1 MEAWRQCA
9 RWLVA
14 ARVLPAG
21 HRASSPEGQ
30 VWDLAQALRDGVLLC
45 HLLNALLPRAVPP
58 RDICPLDKGV
68 DNGDDGGDSDN
79 DGGDSDGDDDDVG
92 DDGGDY
98 DGANGRDVD
107 GDSDR
112 GGVTMTMTTTM
123 MVMMMV
129 LVPVGT
135 IVTATMMV
143 LVTVTIMMMVMVPM
157 GVTATVLVM
166 MMMGVTVPMA
176 VLVTEVMEVPVSIVV
191 PMGVTATVLVMLMM
205 EVTVLMTVLVTE
217 FLCLRNIRTFLTA
230 CADKFGLP
238 KHRLFGAFDLF
249 DVQDFGKVIDTLSTL
264 SWTPIAQSKGFTP
277 FPTED
282 CVGDDDIYSGLS
294 DLIDDTAEEDD
305 DLYDCVEAEGDDGDE
320 IYEDLMRVEPPPA
333 MKVEVDR
340 RLCCIQELRQTEER
354 YTETLESICQHFLR
368 PLRHFLQ
375 PQDLES
381 IFINIEE
388 LLQLHRLFLG
398 ELRGALGGSGGSR
411 GLPPLFLAYKER
423 FLLYGRYCSQVEA
436 AARRLDQLATNT
448 DLRMKLQECSQR
460 ANNGRFSLRDL
471 LMVPMQRVLKY
482 HLLLQELVK
491 LTPEP
496 AERERLRVAL
506 DAMRDLAQCVNEVK
520 RDNET
525 LKQLTSVQLCLHNMS
540 QSLAQFGRPKIDG
553 ELKVS
558 STERRSKVD
567 RYGFLLDKALIICKR
582 RGDSYEAKDVV
593 DLQSHQLR
601 DGGLG
606 PRDGKK
612 VSRSL
617 VVPSIQVWWAQVS
630 RLLVD
635 LLKPGG
641 PTCLVPSGPRCPLP
655 NELRCPGPNEPR
667 RPRLVDPSILVL
679 GGHKC
684 PGLVDPSIQVLGGP
698 KSPGLVDPSIQV
710 LGGPKSP
717 ALVDPGI
724 QVPGGHKC
732 PVVVDPSIQVLGVP
746 KSPALVDPSIQ
757 VLGGPKSPALVDP
770 GIQVPGG
777 HKCPVVVDPSIQ
789 VLGVPKSPAL
799 VDPSIQVLG
808 GPKSPALVD
817 PGIQVP
823 GGHKCPVVVDPSI
836 QWTHTF
842 LLIDTAGLQGY
853 ELFFKTRELKKKW
866 LEQFEMALSNIFPEH
881 ALADGHDFQM
891 FSFEDTTSCRAC
903 QMLLRGTFYQG
914 YRCSRCRAPAHKEC
928 LGRLGTCGRGGTDS
942 GSGTRKNK
950 SQRPGPEKKRGDLG
964 EDNVEGLDVWVR
976 MFGGGRGG
984 LPKMEASQPYSG
996 VPPPPGALGPALR
1009 LSPGDVV
1016 EVTVAEAEQ
1025 LWWQGR
1031 NVANGDLGWFPCAA
1045 VRPFICVPLPDL
1057 SVYPWYA
1064 GPMERGEAEQLL
1076 MPRSDG
1082 AFLVRQRVKDA
1093 GEFAISIKYRGEVK
1107 HIKVM
1112 TADGLYRVTEKK
1124 VFKGLVELVEFYQHS
1139 SLKDCFKALDTALVV
1154 PFKEPESRASP
1165 RPPGAVRSFG
1175 SAKARYDFCARDRT
1189 ELTLR
1194 EGDIIRVLSKKGH
1207 TGWWKG
1213 EIYGRVGWFPAN
1225 YVEEDYSEYC

>member
-21 HRASSPEGQ
+21 HRASSPGGQ

-58 RDICPLDKGV
+58 RDICPRPQM
-68 DNGDDGGDSDN
+68 SQ
-79 DGGDSDGDDDDVG
+79 
-92 DDGGDY
+92 
-98 DGANGRDVD
+98 
-107 GDSDR
+107 
-112 GGVTMTMTTTM
+112 
-123 MVMMMV
+123 
-129 LVPVGT
+129 
-135 IVTATMMV
+135 
-143 LVTVTIMMMVMVPM
+143 
-157 GVTATVLVM
+157 
-166 MMMGVTVPMA
+166 
-176 VLVTEVMEVPVSIVV
+176 
-191 PMGVTATVLVMLMM
+191 
-205 EVTVLMTVLVTE
+205 

-305 DLYDCVEAEGDDGDE
+305 DLYDCVEAERDDGDE

-333 MKVEVDR
+333 TKVEVDR
-340 RLCCIQELRQTEER
+340 RLCCLQELRQTEER

-398 ELRGALGGSGGSR
+398 ELRGAVGGPGGGR

-436 AARRLDQLATNT
+436 AARRLDQLAAGT

-496 AERERLRVAL
+496 AERERLRAAL

-525 LKQLTSVQLCLHNMS
+525 LKQLTSVQLCLHNMP

-582 RGDSYEAKDVV
+582 RGDSYEAKEVV

-612 VSRSL
+612 
-617 VVPSIQVWWAQVS
+617 
-630 RLLVD
+630 
-635 LLKPGG
+635 
-641 PTCLVPSGPRCPLP
+641 
-655 NELRCPGPNEPR
+655 
-667 RPRLVDPSILVL
+667 
-679 GGHKC
+679 
-684 PGLVDPSIQVLGGP
+684 
-698 KSPGLVDPSIQV
+698 
-710 LGGPKSP
+710 
-717 ALVDPGI
+717 
-724 QVPGGHKC
+724 
-732 PVVVDPSIQVLGVP
+732 
-746 KSPALVDPSIQ
+746 
-757 VLGGPKSPALVDP
+757 
-770 GIQVPGG
+770 
-777 HKCPVVVDPSIQ
+777 
-789 VLGVPKSPAL
+789 
-799 VDPSIQVLG
+799 
-808 GPKSPALVD
+808 
-817 PGIQVP
+817 
-823 GGHKCPVVVDPSI
+823 
-836 QWTHTF
+836 WTHTF

-891 FSFEDTTSCRAC
+891 FSFEDTTSCKAC

-928 LGRLGTCGRGGTDS
+928 LGRLGTCGRAGAG
-942 GSGTRKNK
+942 
-950 SQRPGPEKKRGDLG
+950 ERGNG
-964 EDNVEGLDVWVR
+964 ASPCAVVPP
-976 MFGGGRGG
+976 G
-984 LPKMEASQPYSG
+984 LPKMEATQHYGG
-996 VPPPPGALGPALR
+996 VPPPPGAVGPALR
-1009 LSPGDVV
+1009 LSPGDIV

-1025 LWWQGR
+1025 LWWQVGTLWGR
-1031 NVANGDLGWFPCAA
+1031 GRRGVLVWGGLRTPTPSHP
-1045 VRPFICVPLPDL
+1045 R
-1057 SVYPWYA
+1057 YA
-1064 GPMERGEAEQLL
+1064 GPMERGEAEQILT
-1076 MPRSDG
+1076 PRSDG
-1082 AFLVRQRVKDA
+1082 AFLVRQRVKDT
-1093 GEFAISIKYRGEVK
+1093 GEFAISIKYRTEVK

-1112 TADGLYRVTEKK
+1112 TAEGLYRLTEKK
-1124 VFKGLVELVEFYQHS
+1124 AFKGLVELVEFYQRN
-1139 SLKDCFKALDTALVV
+1139 SLKDCFKALDTALLV
-1154 PFKEPESRASP
+1154 PFKEPESRAGP

-1194 EGDIIRVLSKKGH
+1194 EGDVIRVLSKKGH
-1207 TGWWKG
+1207 PGWWKG

>member
-9 RWLVA
+9 HWLVA

-21 HRASSPEGQ
+21 HRASSPAGQ

-58 RDICPLDKGV
+58 RDICPRPQM
-68 DNGDDGGDSDN
+68 SQ
-79 DGGDSDGDDDDVG
+79 
-92 DDGGDY
+92 
-98 DGANGRDVD
+98 
-107 GDSDR
+107 
-112 GGVTMTMTTTM
+112 
-123 MVMMMV
+123 
-129 LVPVGT
+129 
-135 IVTATMMV
+135 
-143 LVTVTIMMMVMVPM
+143 
-157 GVTATVLVM
+157 
-166 MMMGVTVPMA
+166 
-176 VLVTEVMEVPVSIVV
+176 
-191 PMGVTATVLVMLMM
+191 
-205 EVTVLMTVLVTE
+205 

-282 CVGDDDIYSGLS
+282 CIGDDDIYSGLS

-305 DLYDCVEAEGDDGDE
+305 DLYDCVEAEGDDGDD
-320 IYEDLMRVEPPPA
+320 IYEDLMRVEPPQA
-333 MKVEVDR
+333 MVEVDR
-340 RLCCIQELRQTEER
+340 RLCCLQELRQTEER

-398 ELRGALGGSGGSR
+398 ELRGALAVSGGGR

-525 LKQLTSVQLCLHNMS
+525 LKQLTSVQLCLHNMP

-582 RGDSYEAKDVV
+582 RGDSYEAKDIV

-601 DGGLG
+601 DGDLG

-612 VSRSL
+612 
-617 VVPSIQVWWAQVS
+617 
-630 RLLVD
+630 
-635 LLKPGG
+635 
-641 PTCLVPSGPRCPLP
+641 
-655 NELRCPGPNEPR
+655 
-667 RPRLVDPSILVL
+667 
-679 GGHKC
+679 
-684 PGLVDPSIQVLGGP
+684 
-698 KSPGLVDPSIQV
+698 
-710 LGGPKSP
+710 
-717 ALVDPGI
+717 
-724 QVPGGHKC
+724 
-732 PVVVDPSIQVLGVP
+732 
-746 KSPALVDPSIQ
+746 
-757 VLGGPKSPALVDP
+757 
-770 GIQVPGG
+770 
-777 HKCPVVVDPSIQ
+777 
-789 VLGVPKSPAL
+789 
-799 VDPSIQVLG
+799 
-808 GPKSPALVD
+808 
-817 PGIQVP
+817 
-823 GGHKCPVVVDPSI
+823 
-836 QWTHTF
+836 WTHTF

-853 ELFFKTRELKKKW
+853 ELFFKTHELKKKW

-928 LGRLGTCGRGGTDS
+928 LGRLGTCGVHALDAGVHHH
-942 GSGTRKNK
+942 
-950 SQRPGPEKKRGDLG
+950 RPSCVLLP
-964 EDNVEGLDVWVR
+964 
-976 MFGGGRGG
+976 G
-984 LPKMEASQPYSG
+984 LPKMEASQHYSG

-1045 VRPFICVPLPDL
+1045 VRPFICVSMGTPKHPQEPL
-1057 SVYPWYA
+1057 
-1064 GPMERGEAEQLL
+1064 
-1076 MPRSDG
+1076 
-1082 AFLVRQRVKDA
+1082 
-1093 GEFAISIKYRGEVK
+1093 YRGEVK

-1112 TADGLYRVTEKK
+1112 TAEGLYRVTEKK
-1124 VFKGLVELVEFYQHS
+1124 AFKGLVELVEFYQHS
-1139 SLKDCFKALDTALVV
+1139 SLKDCFKTLDTALVV
-1154 PFKEPESRASP
+1154 PFKEPESRAGP
-1165 RPPGAVRSFG
+1165 RPPAVRSFG

-1207 TGWWKG
+1207 PGWWKG

>member
-1 MEAWRQCA
+1 
-9 RWLVA
+9 
-14 ARVLPAG
+14 G
-21 HRASSPEGQ
+21 SISIGSSLDTIPPGPHCCC
-30 VWDLAQALRDGVLLC
+30 LLQ
-45 HLLNALLPRAVPP
+45 
-58 RDICPLDKGV
+58 
-68 DNGDDGGDSDN
+68 S
-79 DGGDSDGDDDDVG
+79 
-92 DDGGDY
+92 
-98 DGANGRDVD
+98 
-107 GDSDR
+107 
-112 GGVTMTMTTTM
+112 
-123 MVMMMV
+123 
-129 LVPVGT
+129 
-135 IVTATMMV
+135 
-143 LVTVTIMMMVMVPM
+143 
-157 GVTATVLVM
+157 
-166 MMMGVTVPMA
+166 
-176 VLVTEVMEVPVSIVV
+176 
-191 PMGVTATVLVMLMM
+191 
-205 EVTVLMTVLVTE
+205 
-217 FLCLRNIRTFLTA
+217 FLCLRNIRTFLTT

-277 FPTED
+277 FPTEE

-294 DLIDDTAEEDD
+294 DLIEVPFGANFGSILGPFWVYFRS
-305 DLYDCVEAEGDDGDE
+305 DLGSNSVHFQSNFRFILGPILPILVWGRFQLCFGWVW
-320 IYEDLMRVEPPPA
+320 
-333 MKVEVDR
+333 VD
-340 RLCCIQELRQTEER
+340 
-354 YTETLESICQHFLR
+354 
-368 PLRHFLQ
+368 
-375 PQDLES
+375 
-381 IFINIEE
+381 
-388 LLQLHRLFLG
+388 
-398 ELRGALGGSGGSR
+398 LGGFH
-411 GLPPLFLAYKER
+411 PHR

-436 AARRLDQLATNT
+436 AARRLDQLGTST

-491 LTPEP
+491 LTLEP

-506 DAMRDLAQCVNEVK
+506 DAMRVAPC
-520 RDNET
+520 
-525 LKQLTSVQLCLHNMS
+525 SPMSSLCPCPTMS
-540 QSLAQFGRPKIDG
+540 PRPQSLAQFGRPKIDG

-612 VSRSL
+612 
-617 VVPSIQVWWAQVS
+617 
-630 RLLVD
+630 
-635 LLKPGG
+635 
-641 PTCLVPSGPRCPLP
+641 
-655 NELRCPGPNEPR
+655 
-667 RPRLVDPSILVL
+667 
-679 GGHKC
+679 
-684 PGLVDPSIQVLGGP
+684 
-698 KSPGLVDPSIQV
+698 
-710 LGGPKSP
+710 
-717 ALVDPGI
+717 
-724 QVPGGHKC
+724 
-732 PVVVDPSIQVLGVP
+732 
-746 KSPALVDPSIQ
+746 
-757 VLGGPKSPALVDP
+757 
-770 GIQVPGG
+770 
-777 HKCPVVVDPSIQ
+777 
-789 VLGVPKSPAL
+789 
-799 VDPSIQVLG
+799 
-808 GPKSPALVD
+808 
-817 PGIQVP
+817 
-823 GGHKCPVVVDPSI
+823 
-836 QWTHTF
+836 WTHTF

-928 LGRLGTCGRGGTDS
+928 LGRLGTCGR
-942 GSGTRKNK
+942 SGTGERHHGINK
-950 SQRPGPEKKRGDLG
+950 SQRQVPEKKRGDL
-964 EDNVEGLDVWVR
+964 
-976 MFGGGRGG
+976 G

-996 VPPPPGALGPALR
+996 IPPPPGALAPALR

-1031 NVANGDLGWFPCAA
+1031 NVANGDLGWFPCAV
-1045 VRPFICVPLPDL
+1045 VRPFICVSTGSPKPQD
-1057 SVYPWYA
+1057 PHPIIPRYA

-1093 GEFAISIKYRGEVK
+1093 GEFAISIKYHGEVK

-1112 TADGLYRVTEKK
+1112 TAEGLYRVTEKK
-1124 VFKGLVELVEFYQHS
+1124 AFKGLVELVEFYQHN
-1139 SLKDCFKALDTALVV
+1139 SLKDCFKALDTTLLV
-1154 PFKEPESRASP
+1154 PFKEPESRAGP
-1165 RPPGAVRSFG
+1165 RPPAVRSFG

-1194 EGDIIRVLSKKGH
+1194 EGDVIRVLSKKGH
-1207 TGWWKG
+1207 PGWWKG

>member
-21 HRASSPEGQ
+21 HRASSPGGQ

-58 RDICPLDKGV
+58 RDICPRPQM
-68 DNGDDGGDSDN
+68 SQ
-79 DGGDSDGDDDDVG
+79 
-92 DDGGDY
+92 
-98 DGANGRDVD
+98 
-107 GDSDR
+107 
-112 GGVTMTMTTTM
+112 
-123 MVMMMV
+123 
-129 LVPVGT
+129 
-135 IVTATMMV
+135 
-143 LVTVTIMMMVMVPM
+143 
-157 GVTATVLVM
+157 
-166 MMMGVTVPMA
+166 
-176 VLVTEVMEVPVSIVV
+176 
-191 PMGVTATVLVMLMM
+191 
-205 EVTVLMTVLVTE
+205 

-264 SWTPIAQSKGFTP
+264 SWTPIAQSKGFTDTGT
-277 FPTED
+277 FG
-282 CVGDDDIYSGLS
+282 GDTGKRGGMDHLGTQG
-294 DLIDDTAEEDD
+294 DTAGHM
-305 DLYDCVEAEGDDGDE
+305 GD
-320 IYEDLMRVEPPPA
+320 
-333 MKVEVDR
+333 
-340 RLCCIQELRQTEER
+340 TE
-354 YTETLESICQHFLR
+354 CPQHFLR

-398 ELRGALGGSGGSR
+398 ELRGAVGGPGGGR

-436 AARRLDQLATNT
+436 AARRLDQLAAGT

-496 AERERLRVAL
+496 AERERLRAAL
-506 DAMRDLAQCVNEVK
+506 DAMRVGAGGHCGGPG
-520 RDNET
+520 RP
-525 LKQLTSVQLCLHNMS
+525 

-582 RGDSYEAKDVV
+582 RGDSYEAKEVV

-612 VSRSL
+612 
-617 VVPSIQVWWAQVS
+617 
-630 RLLVD
+630 
-635 LLKPGG
+635 
-641 PTCLVPSGPRCPLP
+641 
-655 NELRCPGPNEPR
+655 
-667 RPRLVDPSILVL
+667 
-679 GGHKC
+679 
-684 PGLVDPSIQVLGGP
+684 
-698 KSPGLVDPSIQV
+698 
-710 LGGPKSP
+710 
-717 ALVDPGI
+717 
-724 QVPGGHKC
+724 
-732 PVVVDPSIQVLGVP
+732 
-746 KSPALVDPSIQ
+746 
-757 VLGGPKSPALVDP
+757 
-770 GIQVPGG
+770 
-777 HKCPVVVDPSIQ
+777 
-789 VLGVPKSPAL
+789 
-799 VDPSIQVLG
+799 
-808 GPKSPALVD
+808 
-817 PGIQVP
+817 
-823 GGHKCPVVVDPSI
+823 
-836 QWTHTF
+836 WTHTF

-891 FSFEDTTSCRAC
+891 FSFEDTTSCKAC

-928 LGRLGTCGRGGTDS
+928 LGRLGTCGRAHQDLTGPQ
-942 GSGTRKNK
+942 NK

-964 EDNVEGLDVWVR
+964 
-976 MFGGGRGG
+976 
-984 LPKMEASQPYSG
+984 LPKMEANQHYGG
-996 VPPPPGALGPALR
+996 VPPPPGAMGPALR
-1009 LSPGDVV
+1009 LSPGDIV

-1031 NVANGDLGWFPCAA
+1031 NVVNGDVGWFPCAA
-1045 VRPFICVPLPDL
+1045 VRPFICVRGLPAQPHHVL
-1057 SVYPWYA
+1057 TS
-1064 GPMERGEAEQLL
+1064 R
-1076 MPRSDG
+1076 
-1082 AFLVRQRVKDA
+1082 
-1093 GEFAISIKYRGEVK
+1093 YRTEVK

-1112 TADGLYRVTEKK
+1112 TAEGLYRLTEKK
-1124 VFKGLVELVEFYQHS
+1124 AFKGLVELVEFYQRN
-1139 SLKDCFKALDTALVV
+1139 SLKDCFKALDTALLV
-1154 PFKEPESRASP
+1154 PFKEPESRAGP
-1165 RPPGAVRSFG
+1165 WPPGAVRSFG

-1194 EGDIIRVLSKKGH
+1194 EGDVIRVLSKKGH
-1207 TGWWKG
+1207 PGWWKG
-1213 EIYGRVGWFPAN
+1213 EIYGKIGFFESC
-1225 YVEEDYSEYC
+1225 EEAGGVSDTKWRGLPPKRWL

>member
-9 RWLVA
+9 HWLVA

-21 HRASSPEGQ
+21 HRASSPAGQ

-45 HLLNALLPRAVPP
+45 HLLNALLPRAGQILTRGVELPP
-58 RDICPLDKGV
+58 
-68 DNGDDGGDSDN
+68 GG
-79 DGGDSDGDDDDVG
+79 
-92 DDGGDY
+92 
-98 DGANGRDVD
+98 
-107 GDSDR
+107 
-112 GGVTMTMTTTM
+112 
-123 MVMMMV
+123 
-129 LVPVGT
+129 
-135 IVTATMMV
+135 
-143 LVTVTIMMMVMVPM
+143 
-157 GVTATVLVM
+157 
-166 MMMGVTVPMA
+166 
-176 VLVTEVMEVPVSIVV
+176 
-191 PMGVTATVLVMLMM
+191 
-205 EVTVLMTVLVTE
+205 

-282 CVGDDDIYSGLS
+282 CIGDDDIYSGLS

-305 DLYDCVEAEGDDGDE
+305 DLYDCVEAEGDDGDD
-320 IYEDLMRVEPPPA
+320 IYEDLMRVEPPQA
-333 MKVEVDR
+333 MVEVDR
-340 RLCCIQELRQTEER
+340 RLCCLQELRQTEER

-398 ELRGALGGSGGSR
+398 ELRGALAVSGGGR

-525 LKQLTSVQLCLHNMS
+525 LKQLTSVQLCLHNMP

-582 RGDSYEAKDVV
+582 RGDSYEAKDIV

-601 DGGLG
+601 DGDLG

-612 VSRSL
+612 
-617 VVPSIQVWWAQVS
+617 
-630 RLLVD
+630 
-635 LLKPGG
+635 
-641 PTCLVPSGPRCPLP
+641 
-655 NELRCPGPNEPR
+655 
-667 RPRLVDPSILVL
+667 
-679 GGHKC
+679 
-684 PGLVDPSIQVLGGP
+684 
-698 KSPGLVDPSIQV
+698 
-710 LGGPKSP
+710 
-717 ALVDPGI
+717 
-724 QVPGGHKC
+724 
-732 PVVVDPSIQVLGVP
+732 
-746 KSPALVDPSIQ
+746 
-757 VLGGPKSPALVDP
+757 
-770 GIQVPGG
+770 
-777 HKCPVVVDPSIQ
+777 
-789 VLGVPKSPAL
+789 
-799 VDPSIQVLG
+799 
-808 GPKSPALVD
+808 
-817 PGIQVP
+817 
-823 GGHKCPVVVDPSI
+823 
-836 QWTHTF
+836 WTHTF

-928 LGRLGTCGRGGTDS
+928 LGRLGTCGRGG
-942 GSGTRKNK
+942 NK
-950 SQRPGPEKKRGDLG
+950 SQRPGTEKKRGDL
-964 EDNVEGLDVWVR
+964 
-976 MFGGGRGG
+976 G
-984 LPKMEASQPYSG
+984 LPKMEASQHYSG
-996 VPPPPGALGPALR
+996 VPPPPGAVGPALR

-1031 NVANGDLGWFPCAA
+1031 NVANGDLGWFPCTA
-1045 VRPFICVPLPDL
+1045 VRPFISPHVPL
-1057 SVYPWYA
+1057 S
-1064 GPMERGEAEQLL
+1064 R
-1076 MPRSDG
+1076 
-1082 AFLVRQRVKDA
+1082 
-1093 GEFAISIKYRGEVK
+1093 YRGEVK

-1112 TADGLYRVTEKK
+1112 TAEGLYRVTEKK
-1124 VFKGLVELVEFYQHS
+1124 AFKGLVELVEFYQHS
-1139 SLKDCFKALDTALVV
+1139 SLKDCFKTLDTALVV
-1154 PFKEPESRASP
+1154 PFKEPESRAGP
-1165 RPPGAVRSFG
+1165 RPPAVRSFG

-1207 TGWWKG
+1207 PGWWKG

>member
-1 MEAWRQCA
+1 
-9 RWLVA
+9 
-14 ARVLPAG
+14 
-21 HRASSPEGQ
+21 
-30 VWDLAQALRDGVLLC
+30 
-45 HLLNALLPRAVPP
+45 
-58 RDICPLDKGV
+58 
-68 DNGDDGGDSDN
+68 
-79 DGGDSDGDDDDVG
+79 
-92 DDGGDY
+92 
-98 DGANGRDVD
+98 
-107 GDSDR
+107 
-112 GGVTMTMTTTM
+112 
-123 MVMMMV
+123 MVMM
-129 LVPVGT
+129 PVR
-135 IVTATMMV
+135 
-143 LVTVTIMMMVMVPM
+143 
-157 GVTATVLVM
+157 
-166 MMMGVTVPMA
+166 
-176 VLVTEVMEVPVSIVV
+176 
-191 PMGVTATVLVMLMM
+191 
-205 EVTVLMTVLVTE
+205 MT

-277 FPTED
+277 FPTEE

-305 DLYDCVEAEGDDGDE
+305 DLYDCVEAEGDDGDD

-333 MKVEVDR
+333 MVEVDR
-340 RLCCIQELRQTEER
+340 RLCCLQELRQTEER

-368 PLRHFLQ
+368 PLRHFLA

-381 IFINIEE
+381 IFINIEVTP
-388 LLQLHRLFLG
+388 LCFG
-398 ELRGALGGSGGSR
+398 WVWVDLGGFHPR
-411 GLPPLFLAYKER
+411 R

-436 AARRLDQLATNT
+436 AARRLDQLGTST

-491 LTPEP
+491 LTLEP

-525 LKQLTSVQLCLHNMS
+525 LKQLTSIQLCLHNMP

-612 VSRSL
+612 
-617 VVPSIQVWWAQVS
+617 
-630 RLLVD
+630 
-635 LLKPGG
+635 
-641 PTCLVPSGPRCPLP
+641 
-655 NELRCPGPNEPR
+655 
-667 RPRLVDPSILVL
+667 
-679 GGHKC
+679 
-684 PGLVDPSIQVLGGP
+684 
-698 KSPGLVDPSIQV
+698 
-710 LGGPKSP
+710 
-717 ALVDPGI
+717 
-724 QVPGGHKC
+724 
-732 PVVVDPSIQVLGVP
+732 
-746 KSPALVDPSIQ
+746 
-757 VLGGPKSPALVDP
+757 
-770 GIQVPGG
+770 
-777 HKCPVVVDPSIQ
+777 
-789 VLGVPKSPAL
+789 
-799 VDPSIQVLG
+799 
-808 GPKSPALVD
+808 
-817 PGIQVP
+817 
-823 GGHKCPVVVDPSI
+823 
-836 QWTHTF
+836 WTHTF

-928 LGRLGTCGRGGTDS
+928 LGRLGTCGR
-942 GSGTRKNK
+942 SGTGERHYGINK
-950 SQRPGPEKKRGDLG
+950 SQRQGPEKKRGDL
-964 EDNVEGLDVWVR
+964 
-976 MFGGGRGG
+976 G

-996 VPPPPGALGPALR
+996 IPPPPGALAPALR

-1031 NVANGDLGWFPCAA
+1031 NVANGDLGWFPCAV
-1045 VRPFICVPLPDL
+1045 VRPFICVSTGTPKRPQETL
-1057 SVYPWYA
+1057 YA

-1093 GEFAISIKYRGEVK
+1093 GEFAISIKYHGEVK

-1112 TADGLYRVTEKK
+1112 TAEGLYRVTEKK
-1124 VFKGLVELVEFYQHS
+1124 AFKGLVELVEFYQHS
-1139 SLKDCFKALDTALVV
+1139 SLKDCFKALDTALLV
-1154 PFKEPESRASP
+1154 PFKEPESRAGP
-1165 RPPGAVRSFG
+1165 RPPGAVRSFC

-1207 TGWWKG
+1207 PGWWKG

>member
-1 MEAWRQCA
+1 CA
-9 RWLVA
+9 HWLVA

-21 HRASSPEGQ
+21 HRASSPGGQ

-58 RDICPLDKGV
+58 RDICPRPQM
-68 DNGDDGGDSDN
+68 SQ
-79 DGGDSDGDDDDVG
+79 
-92 DDGGDY
+92 
-98 DGANGRDVD
+98 
-107 GDSDR
+107 
-112 GGVTMTMTTTM
+112 
-123 MVMMMV
+123 
-129 LVPVGT
+129 
-135 IVTATMMV
+135 
-143 LVTVTIMMMVMVPM
+143 
-157 GVTATVLVM
+157 
-166 MMMGVTVPMA
+166 
-176 VLVTEVMEVPVSIVV
+176 
-191 PMGVTATVLVMLMM
+191 
-205 EVTVLMTVLVTE
+205 

-294 DLIDDTAEEDD
+294 DFIDDTAEEDD
-305 DLYDCVEAEGDDGDE
+305 DLYDCVEAEGDDGDD
-320 IYEDLMRVEPPPA
+320 IYEDLMRVEAPPA
-333 MKVEVDR
+333 MVGHLSPSTQVSHPPPGPLRGSPSPVPHVALSPQKVEVDR
-340 RLCCIQELRQTEER
+340 RLCCLQELRQTEER
-354 YTETLESICQHFLR
+354 YTETLEAICQHFLR

-398 ELRGALGGSGGSR
+398 ELRGALGAGGGR

-423 FLLYGRYCSQVEA
+423 FLLYGRYCSQVET
-436 AARRLDQLATNT
+436 AARRLDQLSTNT

-506 DAMRDLAQCVNEVK
+506 DAMKDLAQCVNEVK

-525 LKQLTSVQLCLHNMS
+525 LKQLTSIQLCLHNMP

-553 ELKVS
+553 ELKVC

-612 VSRSL
+612 
-617 VVPSIQVWWAQVS
+617 
-630 RLLVD
+630 
-635 LLKPGG
+635 
-641 PTCLVPSGPRCPLP
+641 
-655 NELRCPGPNEPR
+655 
-667 RPRLVDPSILVL
+667 
-679 GGHKC
+679 
-684 PGLVDPSIQVLGGP
+684 
-698 KSPGLVDPSIQV
+698 
-710 LGGPKSP
+710 
-717 ALVDPGI
+717 
-724 QVPGGHKC
+724 
-732 PVVVDPSIQVLGVP
+732 
-746 KSPALVDPSIQ
+746 
-757 VLGGPKSPALVDP
+757 
-770 GIQVPGG
+770 
-777 HKCPVVVDPSIQ
+777 
-789 VLGVPKSPAL
+789 
-799 VDPSIQVLG
+799 
-808 GPKSPALVD
+808 
-817 PGIQVP
+817 
-823 GGHKCPVVVDPSI
+823 
-836 QWTHTF
+836 WTHTF
-842 LLIDTAGLQGY
+842 VLIDTAGLQGY

-928 LGRLGTCGRGGTDS
+928 LGRMGTCGKGGAGERGAAG
-942 GSGTRKNK
+942 
-950 SQRPGPEKKRGDLG
+950 
-964 EDNVEGLDVWVR
+964 
-976 MFGGGRGG
+976 GG

-996 VPPPPGALGPALR
+996 IPPPPGALGPALR
-1009 LSPGDVV
+1009 LSPGDVL

-1025 LWWQGR
+1025 LWWQVGMGPHR
-1031 NVANGDLGWFPCAA
+1031 AGA
-1045 VRPFICVPLPDL
+1045 VVSGGLRTPRPTPPR
-1057 SVYPWYA
+1057 YA

-1076 MPRSDG
+1076 APRCDG

-1093 GEFAISIKYRGEVK
+1093 GEFAISIRYRGEVK

-1112 TADGLYRVTEKK
+1112 TAEGLYRVTEKK
-1124 VFKGLVELVEFYQHS
+1124 PFKGLVELVEFYQRN
-1139 SLKDCFKALDTALVV
+1139 SLKDCFKALDTALAV

-1165 RPPGAVRSFG
+1165 RPPAVRSFG
-1175 SAKARYDFCARDRT
+1175 SAKARYDFSARDRT

-1194 EGDIIRVLSKKGH
+1194 QGDVVRVLSRKGPP
-1207 TGWWKG
+1207 GWWKG
-1213 EIYGRVGWFPAN
+1213 EIYGRV
-1225 YVEEDYSEYC
+1225 

>member
-9 RWLVA
+9 HWLVA

-21 HRASSPEGQ
+21 HRASSPAGQ

-45 HLLNALLPRAVPP
+45 HLLNALLPR
-58 RDICPLDKGV
+58 
-68 DNGDDGGDSDN
+68 
-79 DGGDSDGDDDDVG
+79 
-92 DDGGDY
+92 
-98 DGANGRDVD
+98 
-107 GDSDR
+107 
-112 GGVTMTMTTTM
+112 
-123 MVMMMV
+123 
-129 LVPVGT
+129 
-135 IVTATMMV
+135 
-143 LVTVTIMMMVMVPM
+143 
-157 GVTATVLVM
+157 
-166 MMMGVTVPMA
+166 
-176 VLVTEVMEVPVSIVV
+176 
-191 PMGVTATVLVMLMM
+191 
-205 EVTVLMTVLVTE
+205 

-282 CVGDDDIYSGLS
+282 CIGDDDIYSGLS

-305 DLYDCVEAEGDDGDE
+305 DLYDCVEAEGDDGDD
-320 IYEDLMRVEPPPA
+320 IYEDLMRVEPPQA

-340 RLCCIQELRQTEER
+340 RLCCLQELRQTEER
-354 YTETLESICQHFLR
+354 YTETLESIC
-368 PLRHFLQ
+368 PLWVHSGS
-375 PQDLES
+375 DS
-381 IFINIEE
+381 
-388 LLQLHRLFLG
+388 
-398 ELRGALGGSGGSR
+398 GSGVTFDFGSVWGR
-411 GLPPLFLAYKER
+411 FWLYFGCVQVDLGSFHPCR

-525 LKQLTSVQLCLHNMS
+525 LKQLTSVQLCLHNMP

-582 RGDSYEAKDVV
+582 RGDSYEAKDIV

-601 DGGLG
+601 DGDLG

-612 VSRSL
+612 
-617 VVPSIQVWWAQVS
+617 
-630 RLLVD
+630 
-635 LLKPGG
+635 
-641 PTCLVPSGPRCPLP
+641 
-655 NELRCPGPNEPR
+655 
-667 RPRLVDPSILVL
+667 
-679 GGHKC
+679 
-684 PGLVDPSIQVLGGP
+684 
-698 KSPGLVDPSIQV
+698 
-710 LGGPKSP
+710 
-717 ALVDPGI
+717 
-724 QVPGGHKC
+724 
-732 PVVVDPSIQVLGVP
+732 
-746 KSPALVDPSIQ
+746 
-757 VLGGPKSPALVDP
+757 
-770 GIQVPGG
+770 
-777 HKCPVVVDPSIQ
+777 
-789 VLGVPKSPAL
+789 
-799 VDPSIQVLG
+799 
-808 GPKSPALVD
+808 
-817 PGIQVP
+817 
-823 GGHKCPVVVDPSI
+823 
-836 QWTHTF
+836 WTHTF

-928 LGRLGTCGRGGTDS
+928 LGRLGTCGRGGAGERHHGIS
-942 GSGTRKNK
+942 
-950 SQRPGPEKKRGDLG
+950 RGW
-964 EDNVEGLDVWVR
+964 GLRDR
-976 MFGGGRGG
+976 
-984 LPKMEASQPYSG
+984 LPKMEASQHYSG
-996 VPPPPGALGPALR
+996 VPPPPGAVGPALR

-1025 LWWQGR
+1025 LWWQVG
-1031 NVANGDLGWFPCAA
+1031 VGPSWSWDACFGAQDPH
-1045 VRPFICVPLPDL
+1045 PLIPR
-1057 SVYPWYA
+1057 YA

-1082 AFLVRQRVKDA
+1082 AFLVRQRVKDT

-1112 TADGLYRVTEKK
+1112 TAEGLYRVTEKK
-1124 VFKGLVELVEFYQHS
+1124 AFKGLVELVEFYQHS
-1139 SLKDCFKALDTALVV
+1139 SLKDCFKTLDTALVV
-1154 PFKEPESRASP
+1154 PFKEPERMNGQEGQLGSGDMSMEMAKGWVEGRTVEHSR
-1165 RPPGAVRSFG
+1165 
-1175 SAKARYDFCARDRT
+1175 
-1189 ELTLR
+1189 
-1194 EGDIIRVLSKKGH
+1194 GH
-1207 TGWWKG
+1207 K
-1213 EIYGRVGWFPAN
+1213 
-1225 YVEEDYSEYC
+1225 

>member
-1 MEAWRQCA
+1 CA

-21 HRASSPEGQ
+21 HRASSPGGQ

-58 RDICPLDKGV
+58 RDICPRPQM
-68 DNGDDGGDSDN
+68 SQ
-79 DGGDSDGDDDDVG
+79 
-92 DDGGDY
+92 
-98 DGANGRDVD
+98 
-107 GDSDR
+107 
-112 GGVTMTMTTTM
+112 
-123 MVMMMV
+123 
-129 LVPVGT
+129 
-135 IVTATMMV
+135 
-143 LVTVTIMMMVMVPM
+143 
-157 GVTATVLVM
+157 
-166 MMMGVTVPMA
+166 
-176 VLVTEVMEVPVSIVV
+176 
-191 PMGVTATVLVMLMM
+191 
-205 EVTVLMTVLVTE
+205 

-249 DVQDFGKVIDTLSTL
+249 DVQDFGKVGLRRV
-264 SWTPIAQSKGFTP
+264 QSPRDPGIRAVSSPPRP

-282 CVGDDDIYSGLS
+282 CIGDDDIYSGLS

-305 DLYDCVEAEGDDGDE
+305 DLYDCVEAEGDDGDD
-320 IYEDLMRVEPPPA
+320 IYEDLMRVEAPLA

-381 IFINIEE
+381 IFINIEVTPE
-388 LLQLHRLFLG
+388 TPSNPQCSQFQPCFGWVRVD
-398 ELRGALGGSGGSR
+398 LGGFHPR
-411 GLPPLFLAYKER
+411 R

-436 AARRLDQLATNT
+436 ATRRLDQLATNT

-506 DAMRDLAQCVNEVK
+506 DAMKDLAQCVNEVK

-525 LKQLTSVQLCLHNMS
+525 LKQLTSVQLCLHNMP

-612 VSRSL
+612 
-617 VVPSIQVWWAQVS
+617 
-630 RLLVD
+630 
-635 LLKPGG
+635 
-641 PTCLVPSGPRCPLP
+641 
-655 NELRCPGPNEPR
+655 
-667 RPRLVDPSILVL
+667 
-679 GGHKC
+679 
-684 PGLVDPSIQVLGGP
+684 
-698 KSPGLVDPSIQV
+698 
-710 LGGPKSP
+710 
-717 ALVDPGI
+717 
-724 QVPGGHKC
+724 
-732 PVVVDPSIQVLGVP
+732 
-746 KSPALVDPSIQ
+746 
-757 VLGGPKSPALVDP
+757 
-770 GIQVPGG
+770 
-777 HKCPVVVDPSIQ
+777 
-789 VLGVPKSPAL
+789 
-799 VDPSIQVLG
+799 
-808 GPKSPALVD
+808 
-817 PGIQVP
+817 
-823 GGHKCPVVVDPSI
+823 
-836 QWTHTF
+836 WTHTF

-914 YRCSRCRAPAHKEC
+914 YRCSRCRAPVHKEC
-928 LGRLGTCGRGGTDS
+928 LGRLGTCSRGGA
-942 GSGTRKNK
+942 G
-950 SQRPGPEKKRGDLG
+950 EKHHGI
-964 EDNVEGLDVWVR
+964 VEERTIVGWGAEHR
-976 MFGGGRGG
+976 

-996 VPPPPGALGPALR
+996 VPPPPGAMGPALR

-1045 VRPFICVPLPDL
+1045 VRPFICGMPVWGAQDPHPII
-1057 SVYPWYA
+1057 PRYA

-1076 MPRSDG
+1076 MSRSDG

-1112 TADGLYRVTEKK
+1112 TAEGLYRITEKK
-1124 VFKGLVELVEFYQHS
+1124 AFKGLVELVEFYQRS

-1154 PFKEPESRASP
+1154 PFKEPESRAGP
-1165 RPPGAVRSFG
+1165 WPPAVRSFG

-1207 TGWWKG
+1207 PGWWKG
-1213 EIYGRVGWFPAN
+1213 EIYGRVWPLPHPR
-1225 YVEEDYSEYC
+1225 VLPP

>member
-58 RDICPLDKGV
+58 HDICPRPQM
-68 DNGDDGGDSDN
+68 SQ
-79 DGGDSDGDDDDVG
+79 
-92 DDGGDY
+92 
-98 DGANGRDVD
+98 
-107 GDSDR
+107 
-112 GGVTMTMTTTM
+112 
-123 MVMMMV
+123 
-129 LVPVGT
+129 
-135 IVTATMMV
+135 
-143 LVTVTIMMMVMVPM
+143 
-157 GVTATVLVM
+157 
-166 MMMGVTVPMA
+166 
-176 VLVTEVMEVPVSIVV
+176 
-191 PMGVTATVLVMLMM
+191 
-205 EVTVLMTVLVTE
+205 
-217 FLCLRNIRTFLTA
+217 FLCLRNIRTFLTT

-305 DLYDCVEAEGDDGDE
+305 DLYDCVEAEGHDGDD

-333 MKVEVDR
+333 MVEVDR
-340 RLCCIQELRQTEER
+340 RLCCLQELRQTEER

-398 ELRGALGGSGGSR
+398 ELRAALGGSGGGR
-411 GLPPLFLAYKER
+411 GLPPLFLAYKQR

-436 AARRLDQLATNT
+436 AARHLDQLATNT

-496 AERERLRVAL
+496 AERERLRAAL

-525 LKQLTSVQLCLHNMS
+525 LKQLTSVQLCLHNMP

-601 DGGLG
+601 DGDLG
-606 PRDGKK
+606 PRDSKK
-612 VSRSL
+612 
-617 VVPSIQVWWAQVS
+617 
-630 RLLVD
+630 
-635 LLKPGG
+635 
-641 PTCLVPSGPRCPLP
+641 
-655 NELRCPGPNEPR
+655 
-667 RPRLVDPSILVL
+667 
-679 GGHKC
+679 
-684 PGLVDPSIQVLGGP
+684 
-698 KSPGLVDPSIQV
+698 
-710 LGGPKSP
+710 
-717 ALVDPGI
+717 
-724 QVPGGHKC
+724 
-732 PVVVDPSIQVLGVP
+732 
-746 KSPALVDPSIQ
+746 
-757 VLGGPKSPALVDP
+757 
-770 GIQVPGG
+770 
-777 HKCPVVVDPSIQ
+777 
-789 VLGVPKSPAL
+789 
-799 VDPSIQVLG
+799 
-808 GPKSPALVD
+808 
-817 PGIQVP
+817 
-823 GGHKCPVVVDPSI
+823 
-836 QWTHTF
+836 WTHTF

-853 ELFFKTRELKKKW
+853 ELFFKTHEVKKKW

-891 FSFEDTTSCRAC
+891 FSFEDTTSCKAC

-928 LGRLGTCGRGGTDS
+928 LGRLGTCGRGGAGERHCGIAGHRGV
-942 GSGTRKNK
+942 GSGASRHQGAVGWGERVSVGYNMADTEQGIVGYEMANVEQGTNK
-950 SQRPGPEKKRGDLG
+950 SQRPGHEKKRGDLG
-964 EDNVEGLDVWVR
+964 
-976 MFGGGRGG
+976 
-984 LPKMEASQPYSG
+984 LPKVEARQAYSG
-996 VPPPPGALGPALR
+996 VPPPPGALCPALR

-1016 EVTVAEAEQ
+1016 EVSVAEAEQ

-1031 NVANGDLGWFPCAA
+1031 NVVNGDLGWFPCAA

-1057 SVYPWYA
+1057 SIYPWYA
-1064 GPMERGEAEQLL
+1064 GPMERGEAEQIL
-1076 MPRSDG
+1076 MSRSDG

-1112 TADGLYRVTEKK
+1112 TAEGLYRVTEKK
-1124 VFKGLVELVEFYQHS
+1124 AFKGLVELVEFYQRN
-1139 SLKDCFKALDTALVV
+1139 SLKDCFKALDTTLMV

-1207 TGWWKG
+1207 PGWWKG